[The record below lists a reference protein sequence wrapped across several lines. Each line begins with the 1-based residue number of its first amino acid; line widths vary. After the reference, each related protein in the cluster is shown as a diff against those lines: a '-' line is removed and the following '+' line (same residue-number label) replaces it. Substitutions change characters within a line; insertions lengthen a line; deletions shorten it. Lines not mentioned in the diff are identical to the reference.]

1 MFVLMALATGFTSV
15 TLMWAGWFLANLPG
29 LAMPAPAI
37 AAILGG
43 LLATGVILSVR
54 CAGAD
59 GGWKLGLA
67 GGLVAGLV
75 NLIALG
81 ALLSDSG
88 APSLDPTTILETSIK
103 PGAALI
109 VGGFLLACAIVGA
122 IAGLIAGKIARP
134 TPLCAQGWLS
144 RFGWIAA
151 LATLELILVGGL
163 VTSTNSGLAVPDWP
177 ATYGA
182 NMFLYPIALMSDPGI
197 FLEHS
202 HRLFGSMVGLTVVV
216 LAVCIA
222 FYARDERSKR
232 LAIPG
237 LLLAIGIGVQFFGL
251 ASAEPGMARTL
262 LAIAATLIAIIWTIA
277 AFSLRSTT
285 GVAFA
290 MVALVLA
297 QGVLGGLRVTEQSP
311 WLATFHGVLA
321 QVFLAL
327 LVAQAVWLSPA
338 WQGLERSSQRD
349 YHRWKFVATAATH
362 TTILQLAF
370 GAMYRHFGTFHVLM
384 AHLAF
389 SLVVIVFAIMT
400 AAGAMGLERPP
411 TALAKRGP
419 ILAKALIAVVS
430 LQVLL
435 GVTALFS
442 VLGSERDGVPTS
454 EQLAQDAPAA
464 QVPMHEMLVATAH
477 QANGAILLA
486 LVTMSL
492 VWSKRAY
499 QKNAPESAQSSN

>member
-1 MFVLMALATGFTSV
+1 MFVLPALTTGFTSV

-29 LAMPAPAI
+29 LAIPAPAI

-43 LLATGVILSVR
+43 LLATGVILTGR
-54 CAGAD
+54 AAGVG

-67 GGLVAGLV
+67 AGLVAGVV

-81 ALLSDSG
+81 SLLTDAGSQSPSIATNL
-88 APSLDPTTILETSIK
+88 APSIRPSAPII
-103 PGAALI
+103 A
-109 VGGFLLACAIVGA
+109 GGFLLSCAAIGA
-122 IAGLIAGKIARP
+122 IAGIFANRMP
-134 TPLCAQGWLS
+134 ERETLCAQGWLS

-251 ASAEPGMARTL
+251 GSAEPGMARTL
-262 LAIAATLIAIIWTIA
+262 LAIAATLVAIIWTIA

-285 GVAFA
+285 GVACA
-290 MVALVLA
+290 MVALILA

-311 WLATFHGVLA
+311 WFATFHGVLA

-338 WQGLERSSQRD
+338 WQNLKRSSHRD

-370 GAMYRHFGTFHVLM
+370 GAMYRHFGSFHVLM
-384 AHLAF
+384 THLAF
-389 SLVVIVFAIMT
+389 SVVVIVFAIMT
-400 AAGAMGLERPP
+400 AAGAMSLERPP
-411 TALAKRGP
+411 AALAKRGP
-419 ILAKALIAVVS
+419 FLAKALIAVVS

-442 VLGSERDGVPTS
+442 VLGSERDGVPTA
-454 EQLAQDAPAA
+454 EQTAENAPVAE
-464 QVPMHEMLVATAH
+464 VPMHEMLVATAH

-492 VWSKRAY
+492 VWSKRAF
-499 QKNAPESAQSSN
+499 QKNSPESAQSSN